1 MPLHQTRNYSI
12 YRLIAGL
19 AMLLLAAPSLAA
31 SVYLTRG
38 DDKGMPLAE
47 PVAKFDCSDKII
59 GVVTGSWPAGSE
71 HRLEAKWKDP
81 KGKQREHTRYRFTA
95 RQGETRVWVW
105 LRLHR
110 GQTDMLDRLL
120 MQEDDSMEAFRG
132 RWNVDFSI
140 DDEKLQS
147 IKFDVD
153 C

>member
-1 MPLHQTRNYSI
+1 MA
-12 YRLIAGL
+12 RLVVGL
-19 AMLLLAAPSLAA
+19 CVLLLTSQSFAA

-47 PVAKFDCSDKII
+47 PVAKFNCSDKVI

-71 HRLEAKWKDP
+71 HRLEARWNDP
-81 KGKQREHTRYRFTA
+81 KGKQREHTRYQFVA
-95 RQGETRVWVW
+95 RQGQTRVWVW
-105 LRLHR
+105 LRMHR

-120 MQEDDSMEAFRG
+120 MQEDDGMQEFRG
-132 RWNVDFSI
+132 RWNVDFTI
-140 DDEKLQS
+140 DGEKLQR